1 MKICFLFILI
11 LLINFGFAIE
21 INNIDCPKEVVVEEE
36 FYCIISLIDVNG
48 LYDLKLNINGGE
60 LSNLNKVWNGNNW
73 QRSDWYLQS
82 LISKDGEYKI
92 LSKVDKEYE
101 GIAFISLRLRE
112 NKASSF
118 NEEVLEI
125 KINQEEKIENDNIEE
140 ISNKY
145 ETFEQLNTE
154 ENEIKNEN
162 KIISKSIINLNSND
176 NIEELIYES
185 KSKKILRIIPY
196 ILGIFLIGLISFII
210 IKR

>member
-21 INNIDCPKEVVVEEE
+21 INNIDCPKEVNINEE
-36 FYCIISLIDVNG
+36 FYCVLDLIEVNG
-48 LYDLKLNINGGE
+48 LYDLKLNVNSKE
-60 LSNLNKVWNGNNW
+60 LSNLNKVWNGNIW

-210 IKR
+210 IKK

>member
-60 LSNLNKVWNGNNW
+60 LSNLNKVWNGNIW

>member
-1 MKICFLFILI
+1 
-11 LLINFGFAIE
+11 
-21 INNIDCPKEVVVEEE
+21 
-36 FYCIISLIDVNG
+36 
-48 LYDLKLNINGGE
+48 
-60 LSNLNKVWNGNNW
+60 
-73 QRSDWYLQS
+73 
-82 LISKDGEYKI
+82 
-92 LSKVDKEYE
+92 
-101 GIAFISLRLRE
+101 
-112 NKASSF
+112 
-118 NEEVLEI
+118 VLEI
-125 KINQEEKIENDNIEE
+125 KIDQEEKIENDNIEE